1 MSMKKAAKA
10 YILVTMFAAAFTG
23 AGIAGSYAQNT
34 DLVQINNGPV
44 TEVKGVLLGWSAK
57 KKILGSEIYNE
68 INEKVGEVK
77 DIIISPDKAVSYV
90 IISSGGFVGL
100 GSHDVA
106 IMMSD
111 LRLTK
116 DKLILPGATKASIQ
130 ALPNFEYVDS

>member
-1 MSMKKAAKA
+1 MSMRKAAKT
-10 YILVTMFAAAFTG
+10 YILVTMFTIAFTG

-34 DLVQINNGPV
+34 DTRQISNGPV
-44 TEVKGVLLGWSAK
+44 SEVKGVLLGWSAK

-68 INEKVGEVK
+68 ADEKVGEVK
-77 DIIISPDKAVSYV
+77 DIIISPDKSVSYV
-90 IISSGGFVGL
+90 IVSSGGFVGL
-100 GSHDVA
+100 GRHDVA
-106 IMMSD
+106 IAMSD